1 MTLPLNILLSLSSIT
16 LQTTEESDSTN
27 ASNENATNET
37 MTMCSGELYVGTI
50 CSGYLLDLQQCVPGF
65 KDSKNA
71 TVTPIFPQAVSETVI
86 SQVISVGI
94 PMVEV
99 SEACAADIMPF
110 LCLQYFP
117 LCLGGALY
125 EPTQSECF
133 PLRDEVCTVDK
144 WNTANF
150 LLGPAGLNAPDV
162 FRLPAC
168 EDLENTTAI
177 VECGK

>member
-1 MTLPLNILLSLSSIT
+1 MNP
-16 LQTTEESDSTN
+16 
-27 ASNENATNET
+27 TNET
-37 MTMCSGELYVGTI
+37 MTACSGDIYTGAL
-50 CSGYLLDLQQCVPGF
+50 CSRYLLDLQKCVPGF
-65 KDSKNA
+65 EDSNSENV
-71 TVTPIFPQAVSETVI
+71 TVTPISSQAEAETVI
-86 SQVISVGI
+86 SQVFAVGI
-94 PMVEV
+94 PMVGV
-99 SEACAADIMPF
+99 SEACTTDIKPF

-144 WNTANF
+144 WNFANV
-150 LLGPAGLNAPDV
+150 LLGPAGLNAPAV

-177 VECGK
+177 EECGK